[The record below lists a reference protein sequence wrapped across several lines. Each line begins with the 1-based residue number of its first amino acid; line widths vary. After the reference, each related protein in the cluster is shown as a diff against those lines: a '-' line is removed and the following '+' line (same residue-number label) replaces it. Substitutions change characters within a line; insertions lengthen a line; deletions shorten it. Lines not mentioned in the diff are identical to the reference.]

1 MAAFSANSM
10 QAITPT
16 LWACNSKYGLQSC
29 WLPAWRARRMGL
41 AKALLIS
48 PATSSLQEVASSIR
62 KQPRSGAAAKQSK
75 QTLDYTALAACCH
88 ELTNSWVPSKVEEV
102 VQPDRYTLCLR
113 LRTPLTQRWLHLSWH
128 PTAARVCLGQPPIR
142 GDVAEA
148 FSFAE
153 QAYVQLKG
161 LVLVSAGLPAPWERV
176 VQLDFGNR
184 PGDIPSRRL
193 MCEVMA
199 KYSNVILTGGN
210 GTIIQC
216 GYQVGGSMSSLRQVQ
231 QGRQYQLPPPA
242 TGVQPTRDE
251 PAAAWCHN
259 ITQAATLAAAERL
272 QQSAAPAAAH
282 QPASAPKP
290 MLLAGATRAY
300 MGVSPSLVEELC
312 LLANVSPIANPTSL
326 TEDDW
331 HQLHKAWLS
340 WHDRIHSKN
349 FVATSCPKT
358 GKFSVIGTYPQGHQS
373 VHDLV
378 NSYYCSIQVGEVYAG
393 LLQRL
398 TSAVK
403 QALKKARG
411 RVRSFE
417 QQLEAAEGAAAV
429 QKEADIIVA
438 NIYRIPEGASQ
449 LQAEDWDTGQPVTL
463 QLDPPKSPMEQAE
476 VLYRKARKLRR
487 AVAAVKPLL
496 AAAQQELEYLETA
509 ELELAQMPA
518 AGTEQD
524 LMAIKEVQEELID
537 QKIIKP
543 PPEAALA
550 AKAAAKGRKAQ
561 RKQQKSSALPLSVAA
576 AAAATGGAGLRQY
589 RSPGG
594 FVVFVGRNN
603 KQNDVLSHQIAK
615 AGDMWMHVRGLPGSH
630 TVLKVTPGK
639 EPSEDDLQYAA
650 DLAAYFSKGRDAGKV
665 DVIVARAEHLKK
677 PKAAKPGQVLVTK
690 EEGNIVA
697 RPSSSAAS

>member
-496 AAAQQELEYLETA
+496 AAAQQELEYLETVSVRISSGSITI
-509 ELELAQMPA
+509 PA
-518 AGTEQD
+518 HNEHADSHSTFVTLQCCDTSQPCFGCSPALLAGTQ
-524 LMAIKEVQEELID
+524 
-537 QKIIKP
+537 
-543 PPEAALA
+543 
-550 AKAAAKGRKAQ
+550 
-561 RKQQKSSALPLSVAA
+561 
-576 AAAATGGAGLRQY
+576 
-589 RSPGG
+589 
-594 FVVFVGRNN
+594 
-603 KQNDVLSHQIAK
+603 
-615 AGDMWMHVRGLPGSH
+615 
-630 TVLKVTPGK
+630 
-639 EPSEDDLQYAA
+639 
-650 DLAAYFSKGRDAGKV
+650 
-665 DVIVARAEHLKK
+665 
-677 PKAAKPGQVLVTK
+677 
-690 EEGNIVA
+690 
-697 RPSSSAAS
+697 PSSQGKPSANSCS